1 MTVAVRLPPLAPA
14 AAIAAAVVLG
24 ASAGDAFVA
33 VVLLCIGLGTLA
45 GAAALGAVAAMVAR
59 WGTPDLGAVA
69 GDQAVL
75 GPAVTVGPAAA
86 AASSALAA
94 LALLLVAR
102 PVAVLGAG
110 PRVSTWLGAL
120 PCGLGAGCARRRTGD
135 HVGRRPRGARR
146 RVGAGPG
153 RGPRWWRPGA
163 AIVSC
168 PTASA
173 SSPAPPPSPWR

>member
-1 MTVAVRLPPLAPA
+1 VIVAVRLPPFAPT

-59 WGTPDLGAVA
+59 WGTTDLGAVA

-75 GPAVTVGPAAA
+75 GAAVTVGPPAA

-102 PVAVLGAG
+102 PVVVLDPGSASG
-110 PRVSTWLGAL
+110 S
-120 PCGLGAGCARRRTGD
+120 ARSRAAWARLRSPA
-135 HVGRRPRGARR
+135 GRRPRRPPIWSCVSARR
-146 RVGAGPG
+146 CWA
-153 RGPRWWRPGA
+153 
-163 AIVSC
+163 
-168 PTASA
+168 
-173 SSPAPPPSPWR
+173 